1 MHRTFNYL
9 YLGLGVILL
18 VVALLWKW
26 WGFVVLA
33 VPAIA
38 LFFFRR
44 RSR

>member
-1 MHRTFNYL
+1 MHKSFNYL
-9 YLGLGVILL
+9 YLGLGLL
-18 VVALLWKW
+18 LLLGALVWKLWVL
-26 WGFVVLA
+26 VVLA